1 MWSCQQYRC
10 SVISDIL
17 NIFNYKHFVKKRNVA
32 SFCAVCNAIWHW
44 CICVAIEL
52 NELYLLHHSVY
63 DVERAT
69 LPLEAVPARVPA
81 EKPSTAPKS
90 VKAPA
95 KPPPAQVMKLEA
107 RAEEIAEIGC
117 VEFV

>member
-17 NIFNYKHFVKKRNVA
+17 NIFNYKHFVKKGNVA